1 MNLAPSSETSDSP
14 ETCLSKL
21 SLSLSRPLLRP
32 KQETALTLDERY
44 PFIVV
49 GELLKGGEALMSEI
63 EEALKKEREE
73 R

>member
-1 MNLAPSSETSDSP
+1 M
-14 ETCLSKL
+14 
-21 SLSLSRPLLRP
+21 RP